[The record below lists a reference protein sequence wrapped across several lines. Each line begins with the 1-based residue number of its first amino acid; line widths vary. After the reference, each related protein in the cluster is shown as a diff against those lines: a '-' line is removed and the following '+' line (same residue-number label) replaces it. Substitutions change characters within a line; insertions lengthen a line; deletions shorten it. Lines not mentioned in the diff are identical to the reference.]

1 MAKNH
6 VEEFRGDLKEF
17 HEMTEKFYA
26 GEVTVPQYK
35 SFSGG
40 FGSYAQR
47 GGERSML
54 RLRLTGGEIDRED
67 LQFIVDAIK
76 RHRIDRVHLTT
87 CQSVQF
93 HDLTKEDRKSVV

>member
-35 SFSGG
+35 SGAMHSGAVSG
-40 FGSYAQR
+40 VCCGC
-47 GGERSML
+47 G
-54 RLRLTGGEIDRED
+54 
-67 LQFIVDAIK
+67 
-76 RHRIDRVHLTT
+76 
-87 CQSVQF
+87 
-93 HDLTKEDRKSVV
+93 

>member
-67 LQFIVDAIK
+67 CGC
-76 RHRIDRVHLTT
+76 H
-87 CQSVQF
+87 
-93 HDLTKEDRKSVV
+93 KEASN